1 MTQRSDVL
9 VVGSGPVG
17 VTIANLLGCLG
28 VDTVLVDRATDV
40 VDYPRAIGID
50 DEGLRTLQSA
60 GLAEAVL
67 ADAIQNVPLKF
78 FDARGRCFADVQPR
92 AREFGWYRRN
102 IFNQP
107 LAERALR
114 AGLERFP
121 HVRTLLG
128 HELIDLHQ
136 DSSGVHATL
145 KRDDGETVEVEARYL
160 VGADGG
166 RSTVRDLLGVP
177 LLGDTHPRK
186 WVVIDCAHDPL
197 DAPYTA
203 LHCDPRR
210 PYVCAHMPYDHRRW
224 EFMLFPGE
232 DAEEMLA
239 PAKVRELL
247 ATHVDDPD
255 ALDIVRARVYTH
267 HSRLAERLVV
277 GRVALAGDAAHLM
290 PPWAGQGLN
299 TGLRDAAN
307 LAWKFAACV
316 RGTAGPALLATYEQ
330 ERREHA
336 RAMIDLSTTLGRILS
351 PTRRSTARGRD
362 LLFRAVTI
370 APAVKSWILE
380 MRFKPQPVHRSGFF
394 APERPVHRRP
404 PSVGRMFIQPD
415 VEVDGR
421 TAKLDDVLGLGFA
434 LIGFECDPAEDL
446 DESATQALDEMGAK
460 VVRVI
465 ESRAG
470 DVHHRRPAA
479 WPGTTVV
486 EDVANELRPWFQQRQ
501 ANVVLLR
508 PDRYVAA
515 VGTTASVV
523 SDLASLGELLSA
535 GVAGV
540 AR

>member
-1 MTQRSDVL
+1 MTLRTDVV
-9 VVGSGPVG
+9 VVGGGPVG
-17 VTIANLLGCLG
+17 ATTANLLGCLG
-28 VDTVLVDRATDV
+28 VDTMLVDRATEV
-40 VDYPRAIGID
+40 IDYPRAIGID

-60 GLAEAVL
+60 GLAEAIL

-92 AREFGWYRRN
+92 AREYGWYRRN
-102 IFNQP
+102 VFTQP
-107 LAERALR
+107 QAERALR

-121 HVRTLLG
+121 HVRTLPG
-128 HELIDLHQ
+128 HELVDLHQ
-136 DSSGVHATL
+136 DHSRAHATL
-145 KRDDGETVEVEARYL
+145 AREDGETVAVEARYL

-166 RSTVRDLLGVP
+166 RSTVRELLGVP

-210 PYVCAHMPYDHRRW
+210 PYVCAHMPYDYRRW

-232 DAEEMLA
+232 DADEMLA
-239 PAKVRELL
+239 PGKVRELL
-247 ATHVDDPD
+247 ATHVDHPD
-255 ALDIVRARVYTH
+255 AVDVVRARVYTH
-267 HSRLAERLVV
+267 HSRLAERFVV

-307 LAWKFAACV
+307 LAWKLAACV
-316 RGTAGPALLATYEQ
+316 QGTAGAALLATYEE

-362 LLFRAVTI
+362 LLFRTVTI

-394 APERPVHRRP
+394 VPERATRGRP
-404 PSVGRMFIQPD
+404 RTVGRMFIQPD
-415 VEVDGR
+415 IEFDGR
-421 TAKLDDVLGLGFA
+421 TAKLDDVLGLGFV
-434 LIGFECDPAEDL
+434 LLGFECDPAEHL
-446 DESATQALDEMGAK
+446 DAAAALALEALDAR

-470 DVHHRRPAA
+470 EVHHRRPAR

-486 EDVANELRPWFQQRQ
+486 EDVANELRPWFLRRG
-501 ANVVLLR
+501 ADVVLLR

-515 VGTTASVV
+515 VATSADIGRDLVTLRDLLTAG
-523 SDLASLGELLSA
+523 AA
-535 GVAGV
+535 G
-540 AR
+540 

>member
-9 VVGSGPVG
+9 VVGAGPVG

-78 FDARGRCFADVQPR
+78 FDARGRCFADVRPSS
-92 AREFGWYRRN
+92 REFGWYRRN

-136 DSSGVHATL
+136 DRSGVHATL

-160 VGADGG
+160 VGTDGG
-166 RSTVRDLLGVP
+166 RSTVRELLGVP

-232 DAEEMLA
+232 DADEMLA

-307 LAWKFAACV
+307 LAWKLAACV

-394 APERPVHRRP
+394 VPERPVHRRP

-446 DESATQALDEMGAK
+446 DESAARALDEMGAK

-470 DVHHRRPAA
+470 DVHHRRAAA

-515 VGTTASVV
+515 VGTTASIV
-523 SDLASLGELLSA
+523 SDLASLRELLTA